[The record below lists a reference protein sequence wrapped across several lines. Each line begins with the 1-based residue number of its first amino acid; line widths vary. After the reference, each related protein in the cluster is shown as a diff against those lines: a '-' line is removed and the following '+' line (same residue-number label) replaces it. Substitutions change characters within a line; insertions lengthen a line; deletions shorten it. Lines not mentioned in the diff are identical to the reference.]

1 MSDLETDLKLAVK
14 NGFLDFRLWRV
25 WDGSKWTCDYRT
37 TDSTT
42 LFKAEDADPAEALR
56 KALRSG
62 TRESKTVQRDK
73 PQPIKRRVDD
83 LA

>member
-14 NGFLDFRLWRV
+14 NGFLDFHLWRE
-25 WDGSKWTCDYRT
+25 WDGSKWNCEYRT

-42 LFKAEDADPAEALR
+42 LFKADDVDPTEALK
-56 KALRSG
+56 KALRNG
-62 TRESKTVQRDK
+62 TRDSKGQQRDK
-73 PQPIKRRVDD
+73 PPAIKRRVDD